1 MKAQSSIEFYI
12 LLAVAVIATIA
23 FSFFLLK
30 EYSANIS
37 SERNITINNIN
48 ILNFNLYFSPSSNAI
63 VGSFYQNGGKIF
75 STGALQ
81 LKLNNSV
88 YSIPVSFSYSN
99 STIFTYNIDFK
110 SNTLS
115 GNVLNSIYVGEPY
128 TLIGIIFQNSSK
140 SDIYYDNYSSV
151 IYSQQ

>member
-12 LLAVAVIATIA
+12 LLMAIAVVVIA

-30 EYSANIS
+30 EYIANIT

-48 ILNFNLYFSPSSNAI
+48 ILNFNLYFSPSSNVI

-75 STGALQ
+75 STGDIQ

-99 STIFTYNIDFK
+99 STISTYNIDFK

-115 GNVLNSIYVGEPY
+115 GNILNSIYVGEPY
-128 TLIGIIFQNSSK
+128 TLVDIIFQNSSK
-140 SDIYYDNYSSV
+140 NDIYYDNYSSV

>member
-12 LLAVAVIATIA
+12 LLMAIAVVVIA

-30 EYSANIS
+30 EYIANIS

-48 ILNFNLYFSPSSNAI
+48 ILNFNLYFSPSSNVI

-75 STGALQ
+75 STGDIQ

-99 STIFTYNIDFK
+99 STISTYNIDFK

-115 GNVLNSIYVGEPY
+115 GNILNSIYVGEPY
-128 TLIGIIFQNSSK
+128 TLVDIIFQNSSK
-140 SDIYYDNYSSV
+140 NDIYYDNYSSV